1 MFWFALELFHRI
13 LSTFNDWLSSNR
25 KLQKTLNIPN
35 MMVNW
40 SAPEFPGSSFDLE
53 LFHRILGT
61 FKWLTLSCERKA
73 REEFQ
78 HLKIWWCYRSAP
90 DFHGS
95 SFDLNIFHRIPSTFR
110 VINTFLQE
118 EAIEESN
125 HLKHDGDTCN
135 HNGGSGTSAKHLT
148 AFRDMSEKRKELPLQ
163 SVAIFNLAIRRQTYQ
178 SAVADFLR
186 ALIFLHLLP
195 QGSGHH
201 KQAAKQSFHSE
212 ETTASFFYL
221 QYLSAFFL
229 TRSSRAASL
238 DSTSGIT

>member
-1 MFWFALELFHRI
+1 MVVLQICTRFPWFQ
-13 LSTFNDWLSSNR
+13 S
-25 KLQKTLNIPN
+25 
-35 MMVNW
+35 W
-40 SAPEFPGSSFDLE
+40 S
-53 LFHRILGT
+53 
-61 FKWLTLSCERKA
+61 
-73 REEFQ
+73 Q
-78 HLKIWWCYRSAP
+78 HLPQDSKHLQSDRH
-90 DFHGS
+90 DT
-95 SFDLNIFHRIPSTFR
+95 L
-110 VINTFLQE
+110 LQE

-135 HNGGSGTSAKHLT
+135 QNGGSSTSAKHLT
-148 AFRDMSEKRKELPLQ
+148 TFEDMSEKRKELPLH

-178 SAVADFLR
+178 SAVADFLL
-186 ALIFLHLLP
+186 ALVFLLLFLP

>member
-1 MFWFALELFHRI
+1 MVPVSI
-13 LSTFNDWLSSNR
+13 STL
-25 KLQKTLNIPN
+25 
-35 MMVNW
+35 
-40 SAPEFPGSSFDLE
+40 
-53 LFHRILGT
+53 
-61 FKWLTLSCERKA
+61 
-73 REEFQ
+73 
-78 HLKIWWCYRSAP
+78 
-90 DFHGS
+90 
-95 SFDLNIFHRIPSTFR
+95 HRIPSTFR
-110 VINTFLQE
+110 VLDTFLQE

-135 HNGGSGTSAKHLT
+135 HNGGSSTSAKHLT

-178 SAVADFLR
+178 YAVADFLR
-186 ALIFLHLLP
+186 ALVFLLLLLLP

-212 ETTASFFYL
+212 ETTASFSYL